1 MMKTYILD
9 ANVTLRF
16 LLADEP
22 NQSPKAKELFAL
34 AESGRITLRL
44 THVAVA
50 ELVWVLTSFY
60 DFSHADVGSKLRGLI
75 LHKGIEIA
83 EGGLIL
89 DTLERFA
96 RVNADFPDCYAAA
109 LAAQGATPV
118 TSYDRDF
125 RKFPDVTYHSPDD
138 ILLAQ

>member
-1 MMKTYILD
+1 MKTYLLD
-9 ANVTLRF
+9 TNVTLRF

-22 NQSPKAKELFAL
+22 NQSPKAKELFSL
-34 AESGRITLRL
+34 AESGQVALQL

-60 DFSHADVGSKLRGLI
+60 DFSHAEVGTRLRGLV

-83 EGGLIL
+83 EVGLIL
-89 DTLERFA
+89 DALERFA
-96 RVNADFPDCYAAA
+96 RVNVDFPDCYAAA
-109 LAAQGATPV
+109 LAARGATPV

-125 RKFPDVTYHSPDD
+125 RKFPDVTCHSPDD
-138 ILLAQ
+138 ILRSK